1 MPAFVDG
8 LVGPLPSQ
16 ERKGLL
22 KSNNLFSHFAP
33 FFWGEISKKN
43 CTCVTFKKRYHE
55 LGICG
60 WTSGAFYH
68 LIKKKK
74 RVDTNL
80 QKRLSLF
87 SLQRGVTL
95 PAFLDRLEPLTLTI
109 EKRVD
114 FLLFLNFS
122 TKILLHVV
130 TFFFGKDTTSPA
142 FVDRL
147 EGPPAVSGGRPSA
160 ARHLSPS
167 TLWLHLSTFFLLFF
181 SPFLSPFFLSPF
193 LSLFF
198 SFSLSL
204 FPVSSAPPVPFY
216 TLATLVIFFSLFP
229 LFLPFSFLFSLS
241 FLFFFSLLISCQQ
254 RATCPLLHSGYTC

>member
-1 MPAFVDG
+1 MYILSLFLSLIFLSKKIPRARHLWMDQWG
-8 LVGPLPSQ
+8 LFPSQ
-16 ERKGLL
+16 SRNSW
-22 KSNNLFSHFAP
+22 KSYNLFT
-33 FFWGEISKKN
+33 FFSKRCHDAGICGWTSGTSTLSGKKRIVKKQQLVFTFCTLFLGKISKKN
-43 CTCVTFKKRYHE
+43 CTCVTLKKRYHK

-167 TLWLHLSTFFLLFF
+167 TLWLHLSTFFC
-181 SPFLSPFFLSPF
+181 FL
-193 LSLFF
+193 
-198 SFSLSL
+198 
-204 FPVSSAPPVPFY
+204 
-216 TLATLVIFFSLFP
+216 
-229 LFLPFSFLFSLS
+229 LPFSSLLFS
-241 FLFFFSLLISCQQ
+241 
-254 RATCPLLHSGYTC
+254 